1 HASCLL
7 ASPPRVVAKPDMA
20 PRAAYAPSSSTL
32 YVKPGDLSRL
42 VVFHELAHHLDFAC
56 GAAEELGEEFRAAQ
70 GIAADK
76 PWWKDGDPVTWPAE
90 YFANAVAE
98 ALGEETRHRVTD
110 DAVALV
116 EEWLGR
122 VEDEEPV
129 APAVFIGGQDPRMV
143 CVGSCTAQRG
153 EGAGGHDH
161 LRQRVQVG
169 GRPPL
174 PRHRD
179 DRHPMAFAELA
190 AGRPLLLRLHSPPS
204 EVGGESCLGAA
215 GRTGVDPRLREAP
228 VEEHGGGA

>member
-1 HASCLL
+1 MRGVRTVAGLVLTTFLLAAPASGLAVSDHVSVLRWPARIEVSGLSDSDAAAAEDLWAAFVAGVPAHASCLL

-56 GAAEELGEEFRAAQ
+56 GAAEELGGEFRAAQ

-129 APAVFIGGQDPRMV
+129 APAVFIVGQNPALV
-143 CVGSCTAQRG
+143 
-153 EGAGGHDH
+153 
-161 LRQRVQVG
+161 
-169 GRPPL
+169 
-174 PRHRD
+174 
-179 DRHPMAFAELA
+179 
-190 AGRPLLLRLHSPPS
+190 
-204 EVGGESCLGAA
+204 
-215 GRTGVDPRLREAP
+215 P
-228 VEEHGGGA
+228 VVS